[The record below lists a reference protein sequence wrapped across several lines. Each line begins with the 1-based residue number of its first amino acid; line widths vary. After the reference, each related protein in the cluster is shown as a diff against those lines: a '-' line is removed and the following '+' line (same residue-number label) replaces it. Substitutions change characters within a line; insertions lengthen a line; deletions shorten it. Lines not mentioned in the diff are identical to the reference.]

1 MVGKER
7 VEDLAIAGG
16 PPAFPE
22 SLHVGRP
29 NIGDRARLLERIND
43 LLDRRWLTNDGRYV
57 RELEAELARRI
68 GVRHCLAVCNAT
80 LGLQLAARALDLSGE
95 VIVPAFTFVA
105 TAHALQWLGIAP
117 VFADIDP
124 RTHNIDPAHVEAL
137 VNERTTGILGVHLWG
152 RACDVRALAA
162 IARRHRLRLL
172 FDAAHAFGCSHDG
185 RSLGSFGDAE
195 VLSFHATKYVNSF
208 EGGAVTTDDDTLA
221 ARVRAMRNFGLAGGD
236 RAASLGTNAKMSEV
250 AAAMGLTSIEGAE
263 EVAAINRAHHAAYR
277 RGLAGVPG
285 LAVVTYPD
293 GERHNH
299 QFVVLE
305 IDAGPAGLH
314 RDDLDE
320 VLRAEGI
327 LARRYFH
334 PGCHRAE
341 PYRSRP
347 SASELPHTDAV
358 AARVLSLPTGPAV
371 DVESIA
377 LICRIIRLAVDAADR
392 VRAHVANARRGRGA
406 EGVC

>member
-16 PPAFPE
+16 PPAFRE

-236 RAASLGTNAKMSEV
+236 RAA
-250 AAAMGLTSIEGAE
+250 
-263 EVAAINRAHHAAYR
+263 
-277 RGLAGVPG
+277 
-285 LAVVTYPD
+285 
-293 GERHNH
+293 
-299 QFVVLE
+299 
-305 IDAGPAGLH
+305 
-314 RDDLDE
+314 
-320 VLRAEGI
+320 
-327 LARRYFH
+327 
-334 PGCHRAE
+334 
-341 PYRSRP
+341 
-347 SASELPHTDAV
+347 
-358 AARVLSLPTGPAV
+358 
-371 DVESIA
+371 
-377 LICRIIRLAVDAADR
+377 
-392 VRAHVANARRGRGA
+392 
-406 EGVC
+406 

>member
-1 MVGKER
+1 MPLKER
-7 VEDLAIAGG
+7 VQDLAIAGG
-16 PPAFPE
+16 PPAFSEP
-22 SLHVGRP
+22 LHVGRP
-29 NIGDRARLLERIND
+29 NVGDRARLLERIND

-68 GVRHCLAVCNAT
+68 GVRHCVAVCNAT
-80 LGLQLAARALDLSGE
+80 LGLQLAARAAGLAGE

-105 TAHALQWLGIAP
+105 TAHALQWLGITP

-124 RTHNIDPAHVEAL
+124 ATHNIDPAHVEAL
-137 VNERTTGILGVHLWG
+137 VTERTTGILGVHVWG
-152 RACDVRALAA
+152 RACDVRALNE

-185 RSLGSFGDAE
+185 RALGSFADAE

-208 EGGAVTTDDDTLA
+208 EGGAVTTNDDALA
-221 ARVRAMRNFGLAGGD
+221 ARVRAMRNFGFAGED
-236 RAASLGTNAKMSEV
+236 RVTSLGINAKMSEV
-250 AAAMGLTSIEGAE
+250 AAAMGLTSLECADAI
-263 EVAAINRAHHAAYR
+263 AAINRGNHAAYR
-277 RGLAGVPG
+277 RGLDGISGVE
-285 LAVVTYPD
+285 VVTYPD

-305 IDAGPAGLH
+305 IETGAAGLS
-314 RDDLDE
+314 RDELRD
-320 VLRAEGI
+320 VLLAEGV

-347 SASELPHTDAV
+347 SGSRLPHTDAV

-371 DVESIA
+371 DPESIME
-377 LICRIIRLAVDAADR
+377 ICQIVRLSLGAADL
-392 VRAHVANARRGRGA
+392 VRARVAAAGRGRGA
-406 EGVC
+406 QGLC